1 LSLLL
6 LLLLR
11 QMRHSRSRAIRPSLL
26 SSSVVGDRTIAN
38 CAIGSGCCG
47 GGRST
52 AGETAEFLFF
62 FFFSTSSPPTRS

>member
-1 LSLLL
+1 LSLL

-26 SSSVVGDRTIAN
+26 SSSVVGDSTIAN
-38 CAIGSGCCG
+38 CALGSGCCG

-62 FFFSTSSPPTRS
+62 FFSPSSLPTRS